1 MEPDTQR
8 DKIIDELEQLNA
20 KMERQ
25 GKVSYQL
32 REGILKGI
40 GFFIGSAII
49 ATILLGILGPI
60 FGNIEW
66 VRDTY
71 EAGEGILR
79 P

>member
-1 MEPDTQR
+1 MEPDNQR
-8 DKIIDELEQLNA
+8 DKIIEQLEGLNT
-20 KMERQ
+20 KLEKQ

-32 REGILKGI
+32 REGVIKGV
-40 GFFIGSAII
+40 GFFIGSAIL

-60 FGNIEW
+60 FGDIQW

-71 EAGEGILR
+71 EAGEEILQ